1 MLTYERQEWACGRHW
16 LAGVDEAGR
25 GPLAGPVVAAAVMI
39 DRGYL
44 EAEFL
49 RSLHGLTDS
58 KKLTGKQRDAF
69 FEILAAAEARIGI
82 GVGVSEVD
90 EIDRINIL
98 RATHRA
104 MARAVGALP
113 RMPQHLL
120 VDGLSVPGL
129 PCSATFITGGD
140 RLSCLIAAASVVAKV
155 TRDRM
160 MLHYDSL
167 YPQYGFARH
176 KGYGTRE
183 HSEALL
189 RVGPS
194 PIHRRTFA
202 PVRDLTRIQR
212 TMQFDANREQ
222 PPKTDGTM
230 A

>member
-1 MLTYERQEWACGRHW
+1 MLEYERQEWARGHHR

-25 GPLAGPVVAAAVMI
+25 GPLAGPVVAAAVTI
-39 DRGYL
+39 ERGYL

-58 KKLTGKQRDAF
+58 KKLTGKQRDAYF
-69 FEILAAAEARIGI
+69 SVLTAAAPRIGI
-82 GVGVSEVD
+82 GVGMAEVG

-104 MARAVGALP
+104 MARAVHALP
-113 RMPQHLL
+113 GMPQQLL

-129 PCSATFITGGD
+129 PCPATFITGGD
-140 RLSCLIAAASVVAKV
+140 RRSCLIAAASVVAKV

-160 MLHYDSL
+160 MVRYDSL
-167 YPQYGFARH
+167 YPCYGFARN

-183 HSEALL
+183 HAEALL
-189 RVGPS
+189 RFGPS

-202 PVRDLTRIQR
+202 PVRDLTRIQE
-212 TMQFDANREQ
+212 TLL
-222 PPKTDGTM
+222 
-230 A
+230 